1 MPVKEITDQ
10 DFTTTIESGVTMVD
24 FWAPWCAPCRMVAPV
39 LDELQTEMGDSAS
52 IVKLNVD
59 DHPETAGEFGITSIP
74 ALLVFKDGKMV
85 ERHIGAGPKEHYKSM
100 LNRHIQ

>member
-1 MPVKEITDQ
+1 MAVKEITDQ

-39 LDELQTEMGDSAS
+39 LDELQKEMGDSVS

-59 DHPETAGEFGITSIP
+59 DNPETAGEFGITSIP
-74 ALLVFKDGKMV
+74 ALLVFKEGKMV
-85 ERHIGAGPKEHYKSM
+85 DSHIGAGPKEHYKSM